1 MSMRV
6 ICAWCKKDLGTK
18 ATTSVDES
26 PVSHGICPD
35 CVKKIMA
42 PLGKP
47 LETFLDTLAGPVLAV
62 DGDGRVFSANA
73 AGYSLLK
80 KTPADV
86 KGQLGG
92 DVFECKWA
100 KTPGGCGK
108 TIHCKSCTIR
118 MTVTDTMTTGK
129 SHIRTEAYPD
139 LFYITKDMRVRF
151 LISTEKVGEAVLLRI
166 DEVKEEIAGENSGT

>member
-1 MSMRV
+1 MMRV
-6 ICAWCKKDLGTK
+6 ICAWCKKDLGPS
-18 ATTSVDES
+18 ATSTNDAA

-35 CVKKIMA
+35 CVKRVMA

-47 LETFLDTLAGPVLAV
+47 LESFLDTLAGSVLAV
-62 DGDGRVFSANA
+62 DVDGRVFAANT

-80 KTPADV
+80 KNPSDV
-86 KGQLGG
+86 NGQLGG

-118 MTVTDTMTTGK
+118 MTVTDTITTGK
-129 SHIRTEAYPD
+129 SHIRQEAYPD
-139 LFYITKDMRVRF
+139 LFYLTKDMRVRF
-151 LISTEKVGEAVLLRI
+151 LISTEKAGEAVLLRI
-166 DEVKEEIAGENSGT
+166 DDVREENNEEIRGH